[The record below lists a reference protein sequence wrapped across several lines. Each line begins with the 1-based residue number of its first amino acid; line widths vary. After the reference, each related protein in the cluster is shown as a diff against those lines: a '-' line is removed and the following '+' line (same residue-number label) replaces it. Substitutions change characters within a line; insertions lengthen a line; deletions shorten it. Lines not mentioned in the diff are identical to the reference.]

1 MRREKTCRLKQQE
14 EVEGLTRALR
24 EANTKIRQ
32 LEQQIENMDD
42 YTEEVYA
49 LRNYVYREEKTDNN
63 APSLNTMNEYIRS
76 MKIIII
82 GGSLN
87 WQQKLKEVF
96 PTIEFF
102 EVDEKNRDISK
113 IKRVDA
119 VFINTTIFAHSFYKK
134 IMKELS
140 KKETPLFY
148 LGGQNNIEKTTLE
161 IYQWLTE

>member
-1 MRREKTCRLKQQE
+1 
-14 EVEGLTRALR
+14 
-24 EANTKIRQ
+24 
-32 LEQQIENMDD
+32 
-42 YTEEVYA
+42 
-49 LRNYVYREEKTDNN
+49 
-63 APSLNTMNEYIRS
+63 MNEYIRS
-76 MKIIII
+76 RKIIII

-87 WQQKLKEVF
+87 WQQKLKETF

-148 LGGQNNIEKTTLE
+148 LSGQNNIEKTTLE